1 MDAGNTATV
10 NFSMQIGP
18 GTDYVTVQGASPQ
31 IHYESHEVDSM
42 ITRPQIEGLPLNG
55 RNFLELAKLEPGAQ
69 PPTRTSNNRTLVP
82 LLGSPMGQNGRS
94 TRVIVDGGSI
104 MEVENGGSAMGFS
117 EEAVEEFQVS
127 TANFDLSTGA
137 TASGAVNVVTR
148 SGTNQ
153 FHGSGFFFFRDHHLS
168 AYPALHRDPFNPDPF
183 FQRRQ
188 FGLALGGPI
197 RKDRAFFF
205 GTFER
210 TEQRGVISTEILTP
224 EFAALSGIYPSPT
237 YVNQFSGR
245 TDVKLSEK
253 QFIFVRYSHEG
264 SFAFAPAPFGGGYPS
279 TWARQTE
286 WADQNILGLTSQL
299 GPGLVNDVRFSY
311 FFVSFAQHPPEAA
324 DCHVPGYGRAL
335 DHSRGRLLHW
345 NFQHRCRPWPALSPE
360 RCCQLADGSAS
371 HPLRR

>member
-1 MDAGNTATV
+1 MKNCILLVLALALVTRGIVCAQVPTGAITGTVTDSTGARIPNASVTVTNKEIGLKRTVVTSNIGDYTVSVLLPSAYEVIAEAAGFKRIARETTVDAGNTATV

-137 TASGAVNVVTR
+137 TTGGAVNVVTR

-153 FHGSGFFFFRDHHLS
+153 LHGSGFFFFATTIS
-168 AYPALHRDPFNPDPF
+168 P
-183 FQRRQ
+183 
-188 FGLALGGPI
+188 PI
-197 RKDRAFFF
+197 RHCIGTRSIPILSSSAGSSGWRSEAQSVKTAFFSS
-205 GTFER
+205 
-210 TEQRGVISTEILTP
+210 VLLN
-224 EFAALSGIYPSPT
+224 APS
-237 YVNQFSGR
+237 
-245 TDVKLSEK
+245 
-253 QFIFVRYSHEG
+253 
-264 SFAFAPAPFGGGYPS
+264 
-279 TWARQTE
+279 
-286 WADQNILGLTSQL
+286 
-299 GPGLVNDVRFSY
+299 
-311 FFVSFAQHPPEAA
+311 
-324 DCHVPGYGRAL
+324 
-335 DHSRGRLLHW
+335 
-345 NFQHRCRPWPALSPE
+345 
-360 RCCQLADGSAS
+360 SAG
-371 HPLRR
+371 